1 MKNCYFLFVVALL
14 MAASVSAQAPFT
26 AFDTAYVSGST
37 VVRVA
42 PSLKAQIVFREG
54 SNWVRLNRQDGF
66 QAVVPAPREHDFI
79 AYLPD
84 PTNPNGKGLLAINHE
99 RAVIRN
105 ERPALGM
112 GGAMSIVPVIRVGD
126 TWRIDNTIA
135 IGDTCFAVD
144 FSTVGYTTTN
154 CGGARLSTGNVL
166 TGEEIFANFR
176 SNQQIST
183 NFDTLLNQFG
193 YDGQGNYTIPAS
205 VPEFGGRKIKMFQ
218 NFGWLTEVDPQTRRA
233 VRKLYHA
240 GRMSFEG
247 TIELGDRR
255 TLVHGNDFVPSSAL
269 PHGSFLYKYVADKP
283 GDFTTGNL
291 YVFKQNPGSYEGVW
305 LQIPRDLDSLL
316 IAPEIATRMGATFF
330 QRIEWTCFDPVTGR
344 VFLAETGRDNQSMA
358 LSMRN
363 GATVPQH
370 WRDAN
375 LFNPADSTC
384 KHPYGAVLVLEGATT
399 DKPSVRVHLWGG
411 PEVPNDLAASKF
423 VFNSVD
429 GISLATYGN
438 KRFLVLQEDNIGTSL
453 GRIVPSF
460 VGSFPYEV
468 PKAFMLDL
476 DVPNPTPAN
485 LHLFYTGTRD
495 SEATGA
501 VMTPDG
507 STCFINNQHPDGTG
521 GSFAADTVGNVS
533 TLGNVYPFQRAATI
547 AITGFDPKLITN
559 IPTIDQNAEELIL
572 YPNPTFRAVH
582 FNKIVDVELYNA
594 QGQLLRVRQQV
605 AHVNVDDLEPG
616 TYFLRTQHDQKMYR
630 IVVAR

>member
-1 MKNCYFLFVVALL
+1 MKNCYLLFVVALL
-14 MAASVSAQAPFT
+14 TAATLGAQAPFT
-26 AFDTAYVSGST
+26 VFDTAYVSGST

-42 PSLKAQIVFREG
+42 PSLKAQVIFREG
-54 SNWVRLNRQDGF
+54 SNWVRLDRQDGF
-66 QAVVPAPREHDFI
+66 KAVIPAPREHDFI
-79 AYLPD
+79 TYLPD
-84 PTNPNGKGLLAINHE
+84 PTSPNGKGLLAINHE
-99 RAVIRN
+99 RATIRS

-112 GGAMSIVPVIRVGD
+112 GGAMSIVPVVRVGD

-218 NFGWLTEVDPQTRRA
+218 NFGWLTEVDPNTRRA

-247 TIELGDRR
+247 TVELGDRR
-255 TLVHGNDFVPSSAL
+255 TLVHGNDFVPNAAL
-269 PHGSFLYKYVADKP
+269 PHGSFLFKYVADKP
-283 GDFTTGNL
+283 GDFTSGNL
-291 YVFKQNPGSYEGVW
+291 FVFKQNPGSYEGVW
-305 LQIPRDLDSLL
+305 LPIPRNLDSLL

-344 VFLAETGRDNQSMA
+344 VYLAETGRDNQSMA
-358 LSMRN
+358 LSIQN

-375 LFNPADSTC
+375 LFNPADSVC
-384 KHPYGAVLVLEGATT
+384 RHPYGAVLVLEGATT

-411 PEVPNDLAASKF
+411 PEVPNNPAASKF

-429 GISLATYGN
+429 GITLANYGN

-460 VGSFPYEV
+460 VGTFPYEV

-476 DVPNPTPAN
+476 DIPNPTPAN
-485 LHLFYTGTRD
+485 LHLFYTGPRD
-495 SEATGA
+495 SEVTGA
-501 VMTPDG
+501 IMTPDG
-507 STCFINNQHPDGTG
+507 STCFLNNQHPDGSG

-533 TLGNVYPFQRAATI
+533 PLGNVYPFQRAGTI
-547 AITGFDPKLITN
+547 AITGFDSKLITN
-559 IPTIDQNAEELIL
+559 IPTIDQNAEELTL
-572 YPNPTFRAVH
+572 FPNPTFRAVH
-582 FNKIVDVELYNA
+582 FNKIVDIELYNA
-594 QGQLLRVRQQV
+594 QGQLLRVREQV
-605 AHVNVDDLEPG
+605 AHINVDDLEPG